1 MGRKSLQEQT
11 MKNSFL
17 FAAVMLQGDNC
28 RDVLSCVLGIEIER
42 VEVSAEKSIVY
53 HPEYHGVRLDVFA
66 KGADG
71 AHFNVEMQ
79 VVQQRLQHRSR
90 YYHAQMDMEMLTS
103 GTRYEDLPD
112 TYVIFIC
119 DYDPIGLSK
128 YRYTVKSV
136 LEEEIEYS
144 YIDGQHTIFLNT
156 KGTNE
161 SEVPKQ
167 LVNFLHFMGASLQES
182 RKEYDDELVRKLQQT
197 VENIKRD
204 REMEG
209 RYMLLEELMD
219 EEFNK
224 GRAEGEARGRA
235 EGEARGRAEG
245 EARGRVEGKADSI
258 IKLLA
263 KYGDIPEEVQSK
275 IVTITDINK
284 LDELFDA
291 LLNVNSEEEAKEFI
305 RNL

>member
-11 MKNSFL
+11 MKDSFL
-17 FAAVMLQGDNC
+17 FAAVMLEGDNC
-28 RDVLSCVLGIEIER
+28 KDVLSCVLGMEIER

-66 KGADG
+66 KGAG
-71 AHFNVEMQ
+71 GTHFNVEMQ
-79 VVQQRLQHRSR
+79 IVQQKLQKRSR

-103 GTRYEDLPD
+103 GKSYEELPD

-128 YRYTVKSV
+128 YRYTVKAV
-136 LEEEIEYS
+136 LEEENEYS
-144 YIDGQHTIFLNT
+144 YRDGRHTIFLNT

-167 LVNFLHFMGASLQES
+167 LVNFLHFMGASLQDS
-182 RKEYDDELVRKLQQT
+182 MKEYDDDLVKKLQQT
-197 VENIKRD
+197 VKYIKRD
-204 REMEG
+204 REMEE

-219 EEFNK
+219 EEYSK
-224 GRAEGEARGRA
+224 GKDEGIAEGIAEGRAEGRA
-235 EGEARGRAEG
+235 AFIMK
-245 EARGRVEGKADSI
+245 VLS
-258 IKLLA
+258 
-263 KYGDIPEEVQSK
+263 KYGDISEEVRTRISA
-275 IVTITDINK
+275 ITDINK
-284 LDELFDA
+284 LDELFATA
-291 LLNVNSEEEAKEFI
+291 LNLNSAEDLEEFI

>member
-17 FAAVMLQGDNC
+17 FAAVMLEGDNC
-28 RDVLSCVLGIEIER
+28 KYVLSCVLGMEIER

-79 VVQQRLQHRSR
+79 VAQQKPQRRSR
-90 YYHAQMDMEMLTS
+90 YYHAQMDMEMLTA
-103 GTRYEDLPD
+103 GTRYEELPD

-128 YRYTVKSV
+128 YRYIVKSV
-136 LEEEIEYS
+136 LEEDDSCPYE
-144 YIDGQHTIFLNT
+144 DGRHTIFLNT
-156 KGTNE
+156 KGTND

-167 LVNFLHFMGASLQES
+167 LVNLLHFMGASLPDSQ
-182 RKEYDDELVRKLQQT
+182 KEYNDELVKRLQQT
-197 VENIKRD
+197 VEYIKRD
-204 REMEG
+204 REMEE

-219 EEFNK
+219 EEYNK
-224 GRAEGEARGRA
+224 GRAEGRA
-235 EGEARGRAEG
+235 EGR
-245 EARGRVEGKADSI
+245 ADSI
-258 IKLLA
+258 LKLLA
-263 KYGDIPEEVQSK
+263 KYSDISEEVKSK
-275 IVTITDINK
+275 ISAITDIDK
-284 LDELFDA
+284 LEELFDT
-291 LLNVNSEEEAKEFI
+291 LLNLNSEEEVREFI